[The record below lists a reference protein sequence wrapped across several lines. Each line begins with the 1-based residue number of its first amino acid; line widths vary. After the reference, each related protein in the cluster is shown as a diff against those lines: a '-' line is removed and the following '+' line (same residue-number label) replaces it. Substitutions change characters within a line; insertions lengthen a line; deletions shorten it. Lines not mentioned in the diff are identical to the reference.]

1 MNIVARAE
9 PRYYIKLCDEDA
21 HLIHKIVAK
30 RGTQLSDKFSNT
42 IELVQGWTRQLEA
55 RKYYHDV
62 CLAAGH
68 VVVTSQT
75 VTATH
80 IQLERI
86 CSLLQIPALMDI
98 HTAARIAKICEL
110 FKSVMEQASSE
121 FRLVEVSVSE
131 V

>member
-9 PRYYIKLCDEDA
+9 PRYYIELSDEDV
-21 HLIHKIVAK
+21 HLIHRIIAK
-30 RGTQLSDKFSNT
+30 RAVQLEKFGNT
-42 IELVQGWTRQLEA
+42 IELVQGWARLLAA
-55 RKYYHDV
+55 RKDYRNV
-62 CLAAGH
+62 CHAAGH
-68 VVVTSQT
+68 DVVTSQT

-86 CSLLQIPALMDI
+86 CSLLQIPTLMDI
-98 HTAARIAKICEL
+98 HTAARITKICEL